1 MRSGS
6 RPAIGIAL
14 AACIAFMPVQVWA
27 APVLDSAELTWPWC
41 LPFVGLLLSIA
52 TGPLVSARIWAR
64 YYGKIAAGWSALTLA
79 AIGAAFGPP
88 TAFHALL
95 HAMLADYVSFIALLF
110 SLYVV
115 AGGIVVSGNFH
126 GTPAGNAGMLLL
138 GTMLASFVGTAG
150 AAMIMVRPLIRANH
164 GRRHNAH
171 VLMFAIILIAN
182 VGGSLTPLGNPPL
195 FVGFLHGVDLFWPA
209 QHLLAPVSLL
219 TGLILAIFL
228 GIDIWCYRQE
238 HPDVIVRHKTQTT
251 VIRIRGVINFYLV
264 GGIVAAILMSAA
276 WRPDVVIHVGSV
288 GIELQNFLRDAII
301 TLLAFVSLALT
312 PSEHRE
318 ANGFTWEPIREV
330 AKLFAGIFV
339 CIIPVLAMLDA
350 GPRGSF
356 AWMLALTAKGG
367 ESHSLAY
374 FWLSGVLSSVLDN
387 APTYLMFFEFAG
399 GDAQRLMGPLA
410 DTLAAISLGAST
422 LGALTYVGNAPN
434 LMIYAMAVERGIA
447 MPSFFAFT
455 AWSGAVLLPPFALV
469 GWLYFGSATL

>member
-1 MRSGS
+1 MT
-6 RPAIGIAL
+6 L
-14 AACIAFMPVQVWA
+14 AACIAVVPMPASA
-27 APVLDSAELTWPWC
+27 APLLDGAALTWPWS

-64 YYGKIAAGWSALTLA
+64 HYGKIAAGWSALTLV

-95 HAMLADYVSFIALLF
+95 HAMLADYMSFIALLF

-126 GTPAGNAGMLLL
+126 GTPAGNTAMLLL
-138 GTMLASFVGTAG
+138 GTLLASFVGTAG

-171 VLMFAIILIAN
+171 VLVFAIILIAN
-182 VGGSLTPLGNPPL
+182 VGGALTPLGNPPL

-219 TGLILAIFL
+219 AGLVLAVFL
-228 GIDIWCYRQE
+228 GVDIWCYRQE
-238 HPDVIVRHKTQTT
+238 HPEIVTHHKTHAT
-251 VIRIRGVINFYLV
+251 VIRIRGAINVYLV

-276 WRPDVVIHVGSV
+276 WRPGIVVHVGGVGLELQNLLRDVVI
-288 GIELQNFLRDAII
+288 I
-301 TLLAFVSLALT
+301 LLAVVSLAIT
-312 PSEHRE
+312 PGEHRE

-330 AKLFAGIFV
+330 AKLFAGIFI

-350 GPRGSF
+350 GPQGSF

-367 ESHSLAY
+367 EPHSLAY
-374 FWLSGVLSSVLDN
+374 LWLSGILSSVLDN

-399 GDAQRLMGPLA
+399 GDAHQLMGPLA

-447 MPSFFAFT
+447 MPSFFYFA
-455 AWSGAVLLPPFALV
+455 ALSGAVLLPPFALV
-469 GWLYFGSATL
+469 GWLYFG